1 MENDFIET
9 LQKKIPTF
17 NNIDEYEAYLNDN
30 IKDSLS
36 VFTNAMKDFDIFRKM
51 FSPEEARK
59 EVNIS
64 HNLEQLL
71 EEIKESPIA
80 LTQISHKIKNHLEE
94 KSYDRPQKRRV
105 HYYFS
110 KENGTNLGVTN
121 FLNPFEQRE
130 LSNDLIYPR
139 YYLKQSEV
147 KSINDI
153 ILKKIAKEVK
163 QKFRIAFDEGVEN
176 ERWTKDGIELQ
187 TTDKENISQKV
198 YNNMMKKKIVEN
210 AVKRLYQKPNL
221 REGITDQFYI
231 DKINEYN
238 YNGDYLLKK
247 VNFNTIFKELKIQPK
262 EDYKGDPKT
271 DLKLADDVIKEY
283 FEEKSEKDKNSSKN
297 SMSKKED
304 ISFFKRGDLYFDKK
318 DLLITKSKMYIKVD
332 RKDKNRDFKLFGE
345 PLNDKSKFFN

>member
-9 LQKKIPTF
+9 PLKKIPIF
-17 NNIDEYEAYLNDN
+17 NDIDEYEAYLNDN

-51 FSPEEARK
+51 FSTEEARK

-64 HNLEQLL
+64 QNLEQLL

-80 LTQISHKIKNHLEE
+80 LTQITFKIKNHLEE
-94 KSYDRPQKRRV
+94 KSYDKPQKRRV

-139 YYLKQSEV
+139 FFLKQSEV
-147 KSINDI
+147 KSINEI
-153 ILKKIAKEVK
+153 IIQKIAKEVK

-187 TTDKENISQKV
+187 KTDKENITQKV

-238 YNGDYLLKK
+238 YNGDYLVKK

-262 EDYKGDPKT
+262 EDYKGDPKN

-332 RKDKNRDFKLFGE
+332 RKDKDRDFKLFGE

>member
-1 MENDFIET
+1 
-9 LQKKIPTF
+9 
-17 NNIDEYEAYLNDN
+17 
-30 IKDSLS
+30 
-36 VFTNAMKDFDIFRKM
+36 MKDFDIFRKM
-51 FSPEEARK
+51 FSTEEARK

-80 LTQISHKIKNHLEE
+80 LTQISYKIKNHLDE

-139 YYLKQSEV
+139 LYLKQSEV
-147 KSINDI
+147 KSINEI
-153 ILKKIAKEVK
+153 IIKKIAKEVK
-163 QKFRIAFDEGVEN
+163 QKFRIAFEEGVEN

-187 TTDKENISQKV
+187 KTDKENISQKV

-238 YNGDYLLKK
+238 YNGDYLVKK

-332 RKDKNRDFKLFGE
+332 RKDKDRDFKLFGE